1 MAKKKKKTEIIL
13 TPEQQQE
20 ADYQRA
26 VRRMEGAEK
35 MLQAE
40 DKVHMY
46 REAIRM
52 FQQLGEYEDS
62 QVRKKRCRKRL
73 PLARQAHREEVYQE
87 GMRLKAEAHSVQDY
101 EQAMAQ
107 FKRLRSEYKDIP
119 AQLEE
124 CERLKEAARKKERR
138 KAAVG
143 KLAAAAVLAAVIGA
157 AVFLCSPAAFYM
169 EGSFLMSIHDY
180 ERANTLFSKSTGY
193 KDTDVRRLECNYQRS
208 VQAAQDGDYK
218 KAVSILHSKVGD
230 YKDALEKKAQY
241 EKKIL
246 SSARIGDTVLYGNG
260 RWIVADSDRG
270 AEKKLLLVQKNPRKP
285 EMAYHASG
293 TQTAW
298 ENSDMRRW
306 LNEDFYASCF
316 SEFERRDVLRTEI
329 ATAANSAY
337 GTGGSSRTMDYVFL
351 LDETEAERYQS
362 LLKSRK
368 NQKAWWLRTPGKS
381 AESTAF
387 VSADGTVMRYGYA
400 SDSKDICVRPAV
412 WVRGS

>member
-1 MAKKKKKTEIIL
+1 
-13 TPEQQQE
+13 
-20 ADYQRA
+20 
-26 VRRMEGAEK
+26 
-35 MLQAE
+35 
-40 DKVHMY
+40 
-46 REAIRM
+46 
-52 FQQLGEYEDS
+52 
-62 QVRKKRCRKRL
+62 
-73 PLARQAHREEVYQE
+73 
-87 GMRLKAEAHSVQDY
+87 
-101 EQAMAQ
+101 
-107 FKRLRSEYKDIP
+107 
-119 AQLEE
+119 
-124 CERLKEAARKKERR
+124 
-138 KAAVG
+138 
-143 KLAAAAVLAAVIGA
+143 
-157 AVFLCSPAAFYM
+157 
-169 EGSFLMSIHDY
+169 MSIHDY

>member
-1 MAKKKKKTEIIL
+1 
-13 TPEQQQE
+13 
-20 ADYQRA
+20 
-26 VRRMEGAEK
+26 
-35 MLQAE
+35 
-40 DKVHMY
+40 
-46 REAIRM
+46 
-52 FQQLGEYEDS
+52 
-62 QVRKKRCRKRL
+62 
-73 PLARQAHREEVYQE
+73 
-87 GMRLKAEAHSVQDY
+87 
-101 EQAMAQ
+101 
-107 FKRLRSEYKDIP
+107 
-119 AQLEE
+119 
-124 CERLKEAARKKERR
+124 
-138 KAAVG
+138 
-143 KLAAAAVLAAVIGA
+143 
-157 AVFLCSPAAFYM
+157 
-169 EGSFLMSIHDY
+169 MSIHDY

-193 KDTDVRRLECNYQRS
+193 KDTDARRLECNYQRS

-337 GTGGSSRTMDYVFL
+337 GTAVPWTMSFCWM
-351 LDETEAERYQS
+351 
-362 LLKSRK
+362 K
-368 NQKAWWLRTPGKS
+368 QKQNVTKA
-381 AESTAF
+381 
-387 VSADGTVMRYGYA
+387 
-400 SDSKDICVRPAV
+400 C
-412 WVRGS
+412 

>member
-138 KAAVG
+138 KAAAG

-157 AVFLCSPAAFYM
+157 AVFLCSPLHFIWKAAF
-169 EGSFLMSIHDY
+169 
-180 ERANTLFSKSTGY
+180 
-193 KDTDVRRLECNYQRS
+193 
-208 VQAAQDGDYK
+208 
-218 KAVSILHSKVGD
+218 
-230 YKDALEKKAQY
+230 
-241 EKKIL
+241 
-246 SSARIGDTVLYGNG
+246 
-260 RWIVADSDRG
+260 
-270 AEKKLLLVQKNPRKP
+270 
-285 EMAYHASG
+285 
-293 TQTAW
+293 
-298 ENSDMRRW
+298 
-306 LNEDFYASCF
+306 
-316 SEFERRDVLRTEI
+316 
-329 ATAANSAY
+329 
-337 GTGGSSRTMDYVFL
+337 
-351 LDETEAERYQS
+351 
-362 LLKSRK
+362 
-368 NQKAWWLRTPGKS
+368 
-381 AESTAF
+381 
-387 VSADGTVMRYGYA
+387 
-400 SDSKDICVRPAV
+400 
-412 WVRGS
+412 